1 MPKQSYEFTRAI
13 TRAPSAS
20 IVHGLRALDS
30 GTPDLAHMLIAHRDY
45 INALGEAGLAVTEL
59 AAIEEFPDS
68 VFVEDTA
75 LCLTE
80 GAVLM
85 RPGAATRAGEV
96 AEMAPTLRHFYNE
109 VLQIDGPGFIEG
121 GDILVNGKTILVGR
135 SARTD
140 TAGIAELAGL
150 VAAWGY
156 QVRELSTPDGVLH
169 FKTDCSLLDEK
180 TVLATERLA
189 ASGCFSDYQVI
200 LTAPGEDAAANAI
213 RCNHLVLMAAGFPG
227 TSARLREAGF
237 AVREIDNS
245 ECAKLDGGMS
255 CLSLRF

>member
-1 MPKQSYEFTRAI
+1 MSKLSYEFTRAI

-20 IVHGLRALDS
+20 IVHGLRALDT
-30 GTPDLAHMLIAHRDY
+30 GTPDLTRMLSAHRDY
-45 INALGEAGLAVTEL
+45 INALDDAGLTVTEL
-59 AAIEEFPDS
+59 GALEEFPDS

-75 LCLTE
+75 LCLAE

-96 AEMAPTLRHFYNE
+96 AQMAPALRRFYTE
-109 VLQIDGPGFIEG
+109 VLQITGPGFIEG

-140 TAGIAELAGL
+140 AAGIAELAGL

-189 ASGCFSDYQVI
+189 ASGCFTDYQVI
-200 LTAPGEDAAANAI
+200 LTAPGEAAAANAI
-213 RCNHLVLMAAGFPG
+213 RCNDLVLMAAGFPG

-237 AVREIDNS
+237 TVREIDNS